1 MIVFIVFAVAA
12 FAVDFFAH
20 KKDEKI
26 SLKQAALW
34 SIFLDSRFRSLWR
47 IFVFCARKRN
57 DESIFCRVY
66 FRKIVIRG

>member
-1 MIVFIVFAVAA
+1 MIVFIVFAMAA

-20 KKDEKI
+20 KKDEKNLAQT
-26 SLKQAALW
+26 SSALVY
-34 SIFLDSRFRSLWR
+34 FLDSRFRSVWR

-57 DESIFCRVY
+57 DESIFCRIC